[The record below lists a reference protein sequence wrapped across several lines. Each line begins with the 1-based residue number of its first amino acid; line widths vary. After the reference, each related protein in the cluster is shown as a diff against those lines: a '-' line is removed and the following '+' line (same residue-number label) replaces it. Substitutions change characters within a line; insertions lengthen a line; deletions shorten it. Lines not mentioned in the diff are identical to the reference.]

1 MLYGREKLPI
11 FLFLSFLLFLLFSLP
26 RPYQDK
32 PSLNIPYN
40 HFFFVFLRNFLLL
53 QTNEKK
59 TIFKPNANYL
69 SEWNAIKCLV
79 ISITY
84 GPRNFKH
91 CQSTEERERER
102 AYL

>member
-1 MLYGREKLPI
+1 M
-11 FLFLSFLLFLLFSLP
+11 
-26 RPYQDK
+26 
-32 PSLNIPYN
+32 
-40 HFFFVFLRNFLLL
+40 FLRNFLLL
-53 QTNEKK
+53 QTNEKQ

-102 AYL
+102 IYKAKWNEERLMNKSAKLI